1 LEYWSTAVLGCW
13 SVGVG
18 VLVDPQTD
26 HWSILCLMSTLP
38 NVRDLLEGHIT
49 LELDSIDRLY
59 LSKRLRA
66 AAPTRPRIGRVPLPA
81 PWTTDRLACAPG
93 ADHRKKDTPCMG
105 VRSRELFRSRGKA
118 RRLTFLLPRGT
129 GGLITPSIPV
139 CRASCRK

>member
-1 LEYWSTAVLGCW
+1 VLEYWSTAVLGCW

-81 PWTTDRLACAPG
+81 PWTTDRLARDPG
-93 ADHRKKDTPCMG
+93 AQAFPTRKA
-105 VRSRELFRSRGKA
+105 A
-118 RRLTFLLPRGT
+118 RKTRLICF
-129 GGLITPSIPV
+129 
-139 CRASCRK
+139 